1 MGGRR
6 TAAFKIVV
14 TQQSRCATRSLL
26 IFLAIL
32 LCSAPAIA
40 TEECKYV
47 SAVDLGSVQ
56 FLSGKAKIAWA
67 DGSTALCDYALGDEG
82 GSTITCPGKEPMN
95 FSVAGSAI
103 DHAGGDD
110 ILALLNTVW
119 YKVCP
124 GPSPTARQVP
134 QAK

>member
-1 MGGRR
+1 MSLFHRSALHV
-6 TAAFKIVV
+6 AAVM
-14 TQQSRCATRSLL
+14 ALL
-26 IFLAIL
+26 G
-32 LCSAPAIA
+32 SAPAIA
-40 TEECKYV
+40 AKECKYV

-67 DGSTALCDYALGDEG
+67 DGSTTLCDYALGDEG

-95 FSVAGSAI
+95 FSVAGGSI
-103 DHAGGDD
+103 DHAEGDD

-119 YKVCP
+119 YKVCSAP
-124 GPSPTARQVP
+124 APTARPVP